1 MSKLI
6 WDQTGEREYE
16 TGIDHVA
23 VYPMSNNVYP
33 KAVAWNGVSALNEN
47 PSGGEANDIYAD
59 NIKYLTLMSAEKFG
73 GTIEA
78 FSSPKEFDECDGTAE
93 VAPGVLIQQQTR
105 KTFGLAYRSLVG
117 NDSEGN
123 DYGYKI
129 HLIWGAKASPSERS
143 RSTVNDSPEATSLSW
158 EFNTT
163 PPAMKA
169 KDPVTNKVYKPTS
182 HLIINSTRATA
193 AKLTAF
199 ENILFGTDD
208 TYEETEDSSFESGKK
223 YYELVDGAYVET
235 QDVTMDSEKTYYEK
249 TATGTDGRLP
259 SPDEV
264 IAFFTSNN

>member
-33 KAVAWNGVSALNEN
+33 KAIAWNGVSALNEN

-105 KTFGLAYRSLVG
+105 KTFGLAYRSIVG

-129 HLIWGAKASPSERS
+129 HLIWGAKASP
-143 RSTVNDSPEATSLSW
+143 
-158 EFNTT
+158 
-163 PPAMKA
+163 
-169 KDPVTNKVYKPTS
+169 
-182 HLIINSTRATA
+182 
-193 AKLTAF
+193 
-199 ENILFGTDD
+199 
-208 TYEETEDSSFESGKK
+208 
-223 YYELVDGAYVET
+223 
-235 QDVTMDSEKTYYEK
+235 
-249 TATGTDGRLP
+249 
-259 SPDEV
+259 
-264 IAFFTSNN
+264 